1 MAFTPGKAATT
12 WHLQNI
18 SRISVKVS
26 SLLMV
31 ENSSNILKSQED
43 ARKVKEQV
51 LKWMSSYNAPI
62 AQRRW
67 EKQLEDL
74 EKLVT
79 PKDIQAFDKSDLVR
93 NAISTLG
100 QCMGM

>member
-1 MAFTPGKAATT
+1 M
-12 WHLQNI
+12 
-18 SRISVKVS
+18 
-26 SLLMV
+26 
-31 ENSSNILKSQED
+31 
-43 ARKVKEQV
+43 KEQV
-51 LKWMSSYNAPI
+51 LEWMSSYNAPI

-100 QCMGM
+100 HAWGCEEKTSSPHKLNIGLSETTYLQPSA

>member
-1 MAFTPGKAATT
+1 
-12 WHLQNI
+12 
-18 SRISVKVS
+18 
-26 SLLMV
+26 MV
-31 ENSSNILKSQED
+31 ENPSNILKSQED

-51 LKWMSSYNAPI
+51 LEWMSSYNAPI

-79 PKDIQAFDKSDLVR
+79 PKVSQIWHETQSPLLASAWGYQEKTSSPHKL
-93 NAISTLG
+93 NIALSETTYL
-100 QCMGM
+100 QLSA